1 MSLINDML
9 KELESR
15 RAMSEPLAY
24 ASAQGSSLDANQAA
38 VLAGLSGVDNY
49 RRGSLSA
56 VSWRV
61 GPVALVAIVVVSL
74 TMSERVNQVGLRTSM
89 MPDTPWTLRS
99 GTSPS
104 PAAVLSS
111 VAATSPAPVTPAPA
125 DQSRSPSLA
134 ELSQTS
140 SRQVAA
146 DAQLLADARRYSLAL
161 SSNLT
166 AQKFAPGNA
175 TSVAGRNDVG
185 IELPADLRQEVGII
199 NQELN
204 VALPAFSGR
213 TTATLDETAPR
224 RGMTAAAPAPEAQP
238 GPLLAGRGAG
248 GVVVVTEG
256 STEGR
261 GHDHSSAEL
270 SKRELGSQQHIAA
283 DGLFRRAVALVSKGN
298 FAKAGVLLEQAVA
311 EDPTHEQARESLA
324 GIMVKRGEYELAL
337 QTVKAGLEEVPG
349 SARLMFVQVRLL
361 VELERYD
368 QALRGLNEMPRGTIH
383 EPSRLAY
390 SGAVLLRMGRVADA
404 AEVYK
409 RAVMAAPD
417 EGRWWLGLGVALEA
431 SDATQQAAAAFERA
445 SLNRDLGAEARRYA
459 ASRAAAL
466 QARR

>member
-1 MSLINDML
+1 M
-9 KELESR
+9 
-15 RAMSEPLAY
+15 
-24 ASAQGSSLDANQAA
+24 
-38 VLAGLSGVDNY
+38 
-49 RRGSLSA
+49 
-56 VSWRV
+56 
-61 GPVALVAIVVVSL
+61 
-74 TMSERVNQVGLRTSM
+74 
-89 MPDTPWTLRS
+89 
-99 GTSPS
+99 
-104 PAAVLSS
+104 
-111 VAATSPAPVTPAPA
+111 
-125 DQSRSPSLA
+125 
-134 ELSQTS
+134 
-140 SRQVAA
+140 
-146 DAQLLADARRYSLAL
+146 
-161 SSNLT
+161 
-166 AQKFAPGNA
+166 
-175 TSVAGRNDVG
+175 
-185 IELPADLRQEVGII
+185 
-199 NQELN
+199 
-204 VALPAFSGR
+204 
-213 TTATLDETAPR
+213 
-224 RGMTAAAPAPEAQP
+224 
-238 GPLLAGRGAG
+238 
-248 GVVVVTEG
+248 
-256 STEGR
+256 
-261 GHDHSSAEL
+261 
-270 SKRELGSQQHIAA
+270 
-283 DGLFRRAVALVSKGN
+283 
-298 FAKAGVLLEQAVA
+298 A